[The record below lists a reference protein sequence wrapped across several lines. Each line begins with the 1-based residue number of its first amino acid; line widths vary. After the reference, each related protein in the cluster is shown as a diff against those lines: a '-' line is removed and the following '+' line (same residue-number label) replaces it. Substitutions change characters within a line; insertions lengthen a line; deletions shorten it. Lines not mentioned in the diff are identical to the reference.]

1 MKSIYGKFMY
11 LQTVAQGLTQI
22 FSDFIYTNASHGSDS
37 QSPDEGIWVLCILI
51 IPLNLFCLTTIEQ
64 YNSYLLESI
73 YSQNCTLWLAFGIVH
88 NVQIYKFLELQVV
101 CLHTVQHVSEQHRH
115 ILAHGHEGNHL
126 LDCLLLFILFLWVQL
141 FLELV
146 DLTYGV
152 LPAVPQH
159 KHQTYLSWWSGSIW
173 SPTWVRMGVEGK
185 GDDGDV
191 ERMPGCWSK
200 AFDGAWRAGQG
211 WRNQQ
216 SAIGTNIFIPY
227 IMHFSNTL
235 FSQHIKMTNKLP
247 IEEALEWNEVMG
259 VENGNM

>member
-159 KHQTYLSWWSGSIW
+159 SIKHTFLGGLEVFGVRHGSGWEWRGRGMMGMLS
-173 SPTWVRMGVEGK
+173 
-185 GDDGDV
+185 
-191 ERMPGCWSK
+191 GCLD
-200 AFDGAWRAGQG
+200 ADQRRLMAPDELAVLTEPAICH
-211 WRNQQ
+211 RNQHFYPLYY
-216 SAIGTNIFIPY
+216 ALFKHFIFTTY
-227 IMHFSNTL
+227 
-235 FSQHIKMTNKLP
+235 
-247 IEEALEWNEVMG
+247 
-259 VENGNM
+259 